1 MKTILLPTDFS
12 DNSWNAIKY
21 AIDFF
26 KDSSCMF
33 YILHVNKLSNLVA
46 IDKPYIIDQNIIEET
61 FVKPAEVK
69 LKSIISKI
77 HSLPLNKKHQFFAL
91 TDHNLF
97 IDSIRQHVDD
107 LNIDLIVMG
116 TKGAEGLKKLI
127 VGSNTADVITK
138 VKCTTLAVPENA
150 NYVPP
155 REIAFP
161 TDFSMEHPTQT
172 LGGLSDIIL
181 SNKAAIRFLH
191 ISKRKDAVLNDD
203 QEQNKLILAN
213 YFKDFEHTF
222 HFLKSDRIE
231 EAVQCFTDSRAIDMI
246 IMVAKNQNYF
256 QRILFRPKV
265 ETISYHTDIPF
276 LVIHE

>member
-77 HSLPLNKKHQFFAL
+77 HSLPLNKKHQFFTL

-97 IDSIRQHVDD
+97 IDSIRQHVND

-172 LGGLSDIIL
+172 LRGLSDIIL

>member
-46 IDKPYIIDQNIIEET
+46 IDKPYIIDQNVIEET

-77 HSLPLNKKHQFFAL
+77 HSLPLNKKHQFFTL

-97 IDSIRQHVDD
+97 IDSIRQHVND

-172 LGGLSDIIL
+172 LRGLSDIIL

>member
-1 MKTILLPTDFS
+1 MKNILLPTDFS
-12 DNSWNAIKY
+12 ENSWNAIKY
-21 AIDFF
+21 AIEFF
-26 KDSSCMF
+26 KDTSCMF
-33 YILHVNKLSNLVA
+33 YILHVNKLSHLVA

-61 FVKPAEVK
+61 FVKPAETK

-77 HSLPLNKKHQFFAL
+77 QSLPLNKKHQFFSL

-97 IDSIRQHVDD
+97 IESIRQHVLD

-150 NYVPP
+150 SYVTP

-181 SNKAAIRFLH
+181 NNKTAIRFLH
-191 ISKRKDAVLNDD
+191 ISKNSDSILNEN
-203 QEQNKLILAN
+203 QEQNKLLLAK
-213 YFKDFEHTF
+213 YFKNFEHSF
-222 HFLKSDRIE
+222 HFIKSDRIE
-231 EAVQCFTDSRAIDMI
+231 EAVQCFADSRDIDMI

-276 LVIHE
+276 LVIHA